1 MQNIQVLNNI
11 SPLGLEKF
19 PKEFYD
25 VSNSKDNPDAIL
37 VRSAKMHDIDIG
49 NSLKAVGRAGA
60 GVNNIPLQK
69 MSDNGVVVFNTPGAN
84 ANAVKE
90 LVISSMLLASR
101 NICQGWSYVNDLPL
115 DNLKATV
122 EDGKK
127 QYSGSELPGKTLGIV
142 GLGAIGVEI
151 ANAASMLGM
160 DVIGYDPSISKK
172 NAWKIS
178 SDVEEALSL
187 EELFSRSDF
196 VSFHVPLVDATKNLL
211 NAKRIALLPQGCVVI
226 NMSLLPQGCVVINM
240 SRDGIVDEE
249 ELIKSL
255 DSGNVKY
262 YVTDFPIDEKKNH
275 ERVIALP
282 HLGASTSEAEDNC
295 ALMIVKQV
303 KEYLENGNIINS
315 VNFPD
320 AKMPRAGQER
330 LAITHRNVPNMVRQ
344 ITKAIAEEEANIV
357 DMLNKSKG
365 EFAYTLID
373 IEEKIPN
380 SVIDNIKKVEGILKV
395 RAL

>member
-1 MQNIQVLNNI
+1 MLNIQVLNNI
-11 SPLGLEKF
+11 SPLGLGKF
-19 PKEFYD
+19 SNETYD
-25 VSNSKDNPDAIL
+25 VSSSDENPDAIL
-37 VRSAKMHDIDIG
+37 VRSAKMHDMEIG
-49 NSLKAVGRAGA
+49 DSLKAVGRAGA
-60 GVNNIPLQK
+60 GVNNIPLEK
-69 MSDNGVVVFNTPGAN
+69 MSDKGVVVFNTPGAN

-101 NICQGWSYVNDLPL
+101 NICQGWDYVNKLPL
-115 DNLKATV
+115 ENLKTTV

-178 SDVEEALSL
+178 SEVEEALSL

-211 NAKRIALLPQGCVVI
+211 DAKRI
-226 NMSLLPQGCVVINM
+226 SLLPEGCVIINM
-240 SRDGIVDEE
+240 SRDGIVDED

-255 DSGNVKY
+255 DSGKVKY

-275 ERVIALP
+275 DRVIALP
-282 HLGASTSEAEDNC
+282 HLGASTSEAEENC
-295 ALMIVKQV
+295 AIMVAKQV
-303 KEYLENGNIINS
+303 KDYLEHGNIVNS

-320 AKMPRAGQER
+320 SKMPRAGEER

-344 ITKAIAEEEANIV
+344 ITKEIAEEGANIV
-357 DMLNKSKG
+357 DMLNKSRG
-365 EFAYTLID
+365 DFAYTLID
-373 IEEKIPN
+373 IEKEIPKT
-380 SVIDNIKKVEGILKV
+380 VIENIKQVEGILKV

>member
-1 MQNIQVLNNI
+1 MLNIQVLNNI

-19 PKEFYD
+19 SKESYQ
-25 VSNSKDNPDAIL
+25 VSTSDENPDAIL
-37 VRSAKMHDIDIG
+37 VRSAKMHDMEIG
-49 NSLKAVGRAGA
+49 DSLKAIGRAGA
-60 GVNNIPLQK
+60 GVNNIPLKQ
-69 MSDNGVVVFNTPGAN
+69 MSDKGVVVFNTPGAN

-101 NICQGWSYVNDLPL
+101 NICQAWDYVNKLPL
-115 DNLKATV
+115 ENLKTTV

-178 SDVEEALSL
+178 SEVQEALSL
-187 EELFSRSDF
+187 EELFSKSDF

-211 NAKRIALLPQGCVVI
+211 DAKRIALLPE
-226 NMSLLPQGCVVINM
+226 GCVVINM

-255 DSGNVKY
+255 DSGKVKY

-275 ERVIALP
+275 DRVIALP
-282 HLGASTSEAEDNC
+282 HLGASTSEAEENC
-295 ALMIVKQV
+295 AIMIAKQV
-303 KEYLENGNIINS
+303 KDYLEHGNIVNS

-320 AKMPRAGQER
+320 SKMPRAGEER

-344 ITKAIAEEEANIV
+344 ITKEIAEEGANIV
-357 DMLNKSKG
+357 DMLNKSRG

-373 IEEKIPN
+373 IEKEIPN
-380 SVIDNIKKVEGILKV
+380 TVIENIKQVEGILKV

>member
-11 SPLGLEKF
+11 SSIGLDKF
-19 PKEFYD
+19 PKDAYD
-25 VSNSKDNPDAIL
+25 VSTTNDSPDAIL
-37 VRSAKMHDIDIG
+37 VRSAKMHDMEIE

-69 MSDNGVVVFNTPGAN
+69 MSENGVVVFNTPGAN

-101 NICQGWSYVNDLPL
+101 NICQGWSYVNELPL
-115 DNLKATV
+115 ENLKSTV

-127 QYSGSELPGKTLGIV
+127 QYAGSELPGKTLGIV

-178 SDVEEALSL
+178 SEVEEALSL
-187 EELFSRSDF
+187 DELFSRSDF

-211 NAKRIALLPQGCVVI
+211 NVKRIALLPE
-226 NMSLLPQGCVVINM
+226 GCVVINM
-240 SRDGIVDEE
+240 SRDGIVDEDG
-249 ELIKSL
+249 LVKAL
-255 DSGNVKY
+255 DSGKVKY

-282 HLGASTSEAEDNC
+282 HLGASTVEAEDNC
-295 ALMIVKQV
+295 AVMIVKQI
-303 KEYLENGNIINS
+303 KDYLENGNIVNS

-320 AKMPRAGQER
+320 AKMPRAGSER
-330 LAITHRNVPNMVRQ
+330 LAITHRNIPNMVRQ

-357 DMLNKSKG
+357 DMLNKSRG

-373 IEEKIPN
+373 IEEEIPS
-380 SVIDNIKKVEGILKV
+380 SVIENIKQVDGILKV
-395 RAL
+395 RALYQN

>member
-1 MQNIQVLNNI
+1 MLNIQVLNNI
-11 SPLGLEKF
+11 SPLGLGKF
-19 PKEFYD
+19 SNETYD
-25 VSNSKDNPDAIL
+25 VSSSDENPDAIL
-37 VRSAKMHDIDIG
+37 VRSAKMHDMEVGD
-49 NSLKAVGRAGA
+49 SLKAVGRAGA
-60 GVNNIPLQK
+60 GVNNIPLEK
-69 MSDNGVVVFNTPGAN
+69 MSDKGVVVFNTPGAN

-101 NICQGWSYVNDLPL
+101 NICQGWDYVNKLPL
-115 DNLKATV
+115 ENLKTTV

-178 SDVEEALSL
+178 SEVEEALSL

-211 NAKRIALLPQGCVVI
+211 DAKRI
-226 NMSLLPQGCVVINM
+226 SLLPEGCVIINM
-240 SRDGIVDEE
+240 SRDGIVDED

-255 DSGNVKY
+255 DSGKVKY

-275 ERVIALP
+275 DRVIALP
-282 HLGASTSEAEDNC
+282 HLGASTSEAEENC
-295 ALMIVKQV
+295 AIMIAKQV
-303 KEYLENGNIINS
+303 KDYLEHGNIVNS

-320 AKMPRAGQER
+320 SKMPRAGEER

-344 ITKAIAEEEANIV
+344 ITKEIAEEGANIV
-357 DMLNKSKG
+357 DMLNKSRG
-365 EFAYTLID
+365 DFAYTLID
-373 IEEKIPN
+373 IEKEIPKT
-380 SVIDNIKKVEGILKV
+380 VIENIKQVEGILKV

>member
-1 MQNIQVLNNI
+1 MQKIQVLNNI

-19 PKEFYD
+19 PKETYD
-25 VSNSKDNPDAIL
+25 VSTSNNNPDAIL
-37 VRSAKMHDIDIG
+37 VRSAKMHDMEIEK
-49 NSLKAVGRAGA
+49 SLKAVGRAGA

-101 NICQGWSYVNDLPL
+101 NICQGWSYVKSLPL
-115 DNLKATV
+115 DNLKSTV

-187 EELFSRSDF
+187 EELFSKSDF

-211 NAKRIALLPQGCVVI
+211 NAKRI
-226 NMSLLPQGCVVINM
+226 SLLPEGCVVINM

-249 ELIKSL
+249 ELVKSL
-255 DSGNVKY
+255 DSGMIKY

-275 ERVIALP
+275 DKVIALP
-282 HLGASTSEAEDNC
+282 HLGASTSEAEENC
-295 ALMIVKQV
+295 AMMIAKQI
-303 KEYLENGNIINS
+303 KDYLENGNIVNS

-320 AKMPRAGQER
+320 AKMPRAGSER
-330 LAITHRNVPNMVRQ
+330 LAITHRNIPNMVRQ

-373 IEEKIPN
+373 IEEEISN
-380 SVIDNIKKVEGILKV
+380 SVIENIKKVEGILKV

>member
-19 PKEFYD
+19 PKDTYK
-25 VSNSKDNPDAIL
+25 VSTSNDNPDAIL

-101 NICQGWSYVNDLPL
+101 NICQGWSYVNDLPI

-196 VSFHVPLVDATKNLL
+196 VSFHVPLVEATKNLL
-211 NAKRIALLPQGCVVI
+211 NAKRIALLPE
-226 NMSLLPQGCVVINM
+226 GCVVINM

-295 ALMIVKQV
+295 ALMIAKQV

-320 AKMPRAGQER
+320 AKMPRAGKER

>member
-1 MQNIQVLNNI
+1 MLNIQVLNNI

-19 PKEFYD
+19 SKESYQ
-25 VSNSKDNPDAIL
+25 VSTSDENPDAIL
-37 VRSAKMHDIDIG
+37 VRSAKMHDMEIG
-49 NSLKAVGRAGA
+49 DSLKAIGRAGA
-60 GVNNIPLQK
+60 GVNNIPLKQ
-69 MSDNGVVVFNTPGAN
+69 MSDKGVVVFNTPGAN

-101 NICQGWSYVNDLPL
+101 NICQAWEYVNKLPL
-115 DNLKATV
+115 ENLKTTV

-178 SDVEEALSL
+178 SEVQEALSL
-187 EELFSRSDF
+187 EELFSKSDF

-211 NAKRIALLPQGCVVI
+211 DAKRIALLPE
-226 NMSLLPQGCVVINM
+226 GCVVINM

-255 DSGNVKY
+255 DSGKVKY

-275 ERVIALP
+275 DRVIALP
-282 HLGASTSEAEDNC
+282 HLGASTSEAEENC
-295 ALMIVKQV
+295 AIMIAKQV
-303 KEYLENGNIINS
+303 KDYLEHGNIVNS

-320 AKMPRAGQER
+320 SKMPRAGEER

-344 ITKAIAEEEANIV
+344 ITKEIAEEGANIV
-357 DMLNKSKG
+357 DMLNKSRG

-373 IEEKIPN
+373 IEKEIPDT
-380 SVIDNIKKVEGILKV
+380 VIENIKQVEGILKV

>member
-1 MQNIQVLNNI
+1 MLNVKVLNNI

-19 PKEFYD
+19 PKETYE
-25 VSNSKDNPDAIL
+25 VSTNEENPDAIL
-37 VRSAKMHDIDIG
+37 VRSAKMHEMEIG
-49 NSLKAVGRAGA
+49 DKLKAIGRAGA
-60 GVNNIPLQK
+60 GVNNIPLDK
-69 MSDNGVVVFNTPGAN
+69 MSDRGVVVFNTPGAN

-101 NICQGWSYVNDLPL
+101 NICQAWDYVNKLPL
-115 DNLKATV
+115 ENLKTTV

-178 SDVEEALSL
+178 SEVEEALSL
-187 EELFSRSDF
+187 EELFSKSDF
-196 VSFHVPLVDATKNLL
+196 VSIHVPLVEATKNLL
-211 NAKRIALLPQGCVVI
+211 NAKRIALLPE
-226 NMSLLPQGCVVINM
+226 GCVVINM
-240 SRDGIVDEE
+240 SRDGIVDEDQ
-249 ELIKSL
+249 LIKSL
-255 DSGNVKY
+255 DSGRVKY
-262 YVTDFPIDEKKNH
+262 YVTDFPIDDKKNH

-295 ALMIVKQV
+295 AIMIAKQI
-303 KEYLENGNIINS
+303 KDYLEHGNIVNS

-320 AKMPRAGQER
+320 SKMPRAGEKR
-330 LAITHRNVPNMVRQ
+330 LAITHRNIPNMVRQ
-344 ITKAIAEEEANIV
+344 ITKEIAEEGANIV
-357 DMLNKSKG
+357 DMLNKSRG
-365 EFAYTLID
+365 DFAYTLID
-373 IEEKIPN
+373 IEKEISKT
-380 SVIDNIKKVEGILKV
+380 VIENIKQVEGILKV

>member
-11 SPLGLEKF
+11 SSLGLEKF
-19 PKEFYD
+19 PKETYD

-90 LVISSMLLASR
+90 LVISSMLLARR
-101 NICQGWSYVNDLPL
+101 NICQGWRYVNDLQL

-127 QYSGSELPGKTLGIV
+127 QYSGSGLPGKTLGIV

-151 ANAASMLGM
+151 ANAASTLGM

-187 EELFSRSDF
+187 EELFSKSDF

-211 NAKRIALLPQGCVVI
+211 NAKRIALLPEG
-226 NMSLLPQGCVVINM
+226 GVVINM
-240 SRDGIVDEE
+240 SRDGIVDED
-249 ELIKSL
+249 ELLKAL
-255 DSGNVKY
+255 DSGSVKY

-275 ERVIALP
+275 DRVIALP
-282 HLGASTSEAEDNC
+282 HLGASTSEAEENC
-295 ALMIVKQV
+295 AMMIAKQI
-303 KEYLENGNIINS
+303 KDYLENGNIVNS

-320 AKMPRAGQER
+320 AKMPRAGSER
-330 LAITHRNVPNMVRQ
+330 LAITHRNIPNMVRQ

-365 EFAYTLID
+365 DFAYTLID
-373 IEEKIPN
+373 VEEEISS
-380 SVIDNIKKVEGILKV
+380 SVINNIKLVEGILKV

>member
-1 MQNIQVLNNI
+1 MLNIQVLNNI
-11 SPLGLEKF
+11 SPLGLGKF
-19 PKEFYD
+19 SNETYD
-25 VSNSKDNPDAIL
+25 VSSSDENPDAIL
-37 VRSAKMHDIDIG
+37 VRSAKMHDMEIG
-49 NSLKAVGRAGA
+49 DSLKAVGRAGA
-60 GVNNIPLQK
+60 GVNNIPLEK
-69 MSDNGVVVFNTPGAN
+69 MSDKGIVVFNTPGAN

-101 NICQGWSYVNDLPL
+101 NICQGWDYVNKLPL
-115 DNLKATV
+115 ENLKTTV

-178 SDVEEALSL
+178 SEVEEALSL

-211 NAKRIALLPQGCVVI
+211 DAKRI
-226 NMSLLPQGCVVINM
+226 SLLPEGCVIINM
-240 SRDGIVDEE
+240 SRDGIVDED

-255 DSGNVKY
+255 DSGKVKY

-275 ERVIALP
+275 DRVIALP
-282 HLGASTSEAEDNC
+282 HLGASTSEAEENC
-295 ALMIVKQV
+295 AIMIAKQV
-303 KEYLENGNIINS
+303 KDYLEHGNIVNS

-320 AKMPRAGQER
+320 SKMPRAGEER

-344 ITKAIAEEEANIV
+344 ITKEIAEEGANIV
-357 DMLNKSKG
+357 DMLNKSRG
-365 EFAYTLID
+365 DFAYTLID
-373 IEEKIPN
+373 IEKEIPKT
-380 SVIDNIKKVEGILKV
+380 VIENIKQVEGILKV

>member
-1 MQNIQVLNNI
+1 MLNIQVLNNI

-19 PKEFYD
+19 SKESYRISTSD
-25 VSNSKDNPDAIL
+25 ENPDAIL
-37 VRSAKMHDIDIG
+37 VRSAKMHDMEIG
-49 NSLKAVGRAGA
+49 DSLKAIGRAGA
-60 GVNNIPLQK
+60 GVNNIPLKQ
-69 MSDNGVVVFNTPGAN
+69 MSDKGVVVFNTPGAN

-101 NICQGWSYVNDLPL
+101 NICQAWEYVNKLPL
-115 DNLKATV
+115 ENLKTTV

-178 SDVEEALSL
+178 SEVQEALSL
-187 EELFSRSDF
+187 EELFSKSDF

-211 NAKRIALLPQGCVVI
+211 DAKRIALLPE
-226 NMSLLPQGCVVINM
+226 GCVVINM

-255 DSGNVKY
+255 DSGKVKY

-275 ERVIALP
+275 DRVIALP
-282 HLGASTSEAEDNC
+282 HLGASTSEAEENC
-295 ALMIVKQV
+295 AIMIAKQV
-303 KEYLENGNIINS
+303 KDYLEHGNIVNS

-320 AKMPRAGQER
+320 SKMPRAGEER

-344 ITKAIAEEEANIV
+344 ITKEIAEEGANIV
-357 DMLNKSKG
+357 DMLNKSRG

-373 IEEKIPN
+373 IEKEIPN
-380 SVIDNIKKVEGILKV
+380 TVIENIKQVDGILKV

>member
-1 MQNIQVLNNI
+1 MLKIQVLNNI

-19 PKEFYD
+19 SKGDYD
-25 VSNSKDNPDAIL
+25 VSTSDESPDAIL
-37 VRSAKMHDIDIG
+37 VRSAKMHDMEIQ

-196 VSFHVPLVDATKNLL
+196 VSFHVPLVEATKNLL
-211 NAKRIALLPQGCVVI
+211 NAKRIA
-226 NMSLLPQGCVVINM
+226 LLPQGCVVINM

>member
-1 MQNIQVLNNI
+1 MLNIQVLNNI
-11 SPLGLEKF
+11 SQLGLEKF
-19 PKEFYD
+19 SKESYD
-25 VSNSKDNPDAIL
+25 VSKNDENPDAIL
-37 VRSAKMHDIDIG
+37 VRSAKMHDMEIG
-49 NSLKAVGRAGA
+49 EKLKAIGRAGA
-60 GVNNIPLQK
+60 GVNNIPLDK
-69 MSDNGVVVFNTPGAN
+69 MSDKGVVVFNTPGAN

-101 NICQGWSYVNDLPL
+101 NICQAWDYVNKLPL
-115 DNLKATV
+115 ENLKATV

-178 SDVEEALSL
+178 SEVEEALSL
-187 EELFSRSDF
+187 EELFSKSDF

-211 NAKRIALLPQGCVVI
+211 NAKRIALLPE
-226 NMSLLPQGCVVINM
+226 GCVVINM
-240 SRDGIVDEE
+240 SRDGIVDED
-249 ELIKSL
+249 ELIKAL
-255 DSGNVKY
+255 NTGKVNY

-295 ALMIVKQV
+295 AIMIAKQV
-303 KEYLENGNIINS
+303 KDYLENGNIVNS

-320 AKMPRAGQER
+320 SKMPRAGEER
-330 LAITHRNVPNMVRQ
+330 LAITHRNIPNMVRQ
-344 ITKAIAEEEANIV
+344 ITKEIAEEEANIV
-357 DMLNKSKG
+357 DMLNKSRG
-365 EFAYTLID
+365 DFAYTLID
-373 IEEKIPN
+373 IEKEIPN
-380 SVIDNIKKVEGILKV
+380 TVIENIKQVEGILKV

>member
-196 VSFHVPLVDATKNLL
+196 VSFHVPLVEATKNLL
-211 NAKRIALLPQGCVVI
+211 NAKRIELLPE
-226 NMSLLPQGCVVINM
+226 GCVVINM
-240 SRDGIVDEE
+240 SRDGIIDEE

-255 DSGNVKY
+255 DSGKVKY

-295 ALMIVKQV
+295 ALMIAKQV

-320 AKMPRAGQER
+320 AKMPRAGKER

-344 ITKAIAEEEANIV
+344 ITKAIAEEKANIV

-373 IEEKIPN
+373 IEEKISN

>member
-1 MQNIQVLNNI
+1 MQKIQVLNNI

-19 PKEFYD
+19 PKETYD
-25 VSNSKDNPDAIL
+25 VSTSNNNPDAIL
-37 VRSAKMHDIDIG
+37 VRSAKMHDMEIEK
-49 NSLKAVGRAGA
+49 SLKAVGRAGA

-101 NICQGWSYVNDLPL
+101 NICQGWSYVNSLPL
-115 DNLKATV
+115 DNLKSTV

-187 EELFSRSDF
+187 EELFSKSDF

-211 NAKRIALLPQGCVVI
+211 NAKRI
-226 NMSLLPQGCVVINM
+226 SLLPEGCVVINM

-249 ELIKSL
+249 ELVKSL
-255 DSGNVKY
+255 DSGKIKY

-275 ERVIALP
+275 DKVIALP
-282 HLGASTSEAEDNC
+282 HLGASTSEAEENC
-295 ALMIVKQV
+295 AMMIAKQI
-303 KEYLENGNIINS
+303 KDYLENGNIVNS

-320 AKMPRAGQER
+320 AKMPRAGMER
-330 LAITHRNVPNMVRQ
+330 LAITHRNIPNMVRQ

-373 IEEKIPN
+373 IEEEISN
-380 SVIDNIKKVEGILKV
+380 SVIENIKKVEGILKV

>member
-1 MQNIQVLNNI
+1 MLNVKVLNNI

-19 PKEFYD
+19 PKETYE
-25 VSNSKDNPDAIL
+25 VSTNEENPDAIL
-37 VRSAKMHDIDIG
+37 VRSAKMHEMEIG
-49 NSLKAVGRAGA
+49 DKLKAIGRAGA
-60 GVNNIPLQK
+60 GVNNIPLDK
-69 MSDNGVVVFNTPGAN
+69 MSDKGVVVFNTPGAN

-101 NICQGWSYVNDLPL
+101 NICQAWDYVNKLPL
-115 DNLKATV
+115 ENLKTTV

-178 SDVEEALSL
+178 SEVEEALSL
-187 EELFSRSDF
+187 EELFSKSDF
-196 VSFHVPLVDATKNLL
+196 VSIHVPLVEATKNLL
-211 NAKRIALLPQGCVVI
+211 NAKRIALLPE
-226 NMSLLPQGCVVINM
+226 GCVVINM
-240 SRDGIVDEE
+240 SRDGIVDEDQ
-249 ELIKSL
+249 LIKSL
-255 DSGNVKY
+255 DSGRVKY
-262 YVTDFPIDEKKNH
+262 YVTDFPIDDKKNH
-275 ERVIALP
+275 DRVIALP

-295 ALMIVKQV
+295 AIMIVKQI
-303 KEYLENGNIINS
+303 KDYLEHGNIVNS

-320 AKMPRAGQER
+320 SKMPRAGEKR
-330 LAITHRNVPNMVRQ
+330 LAITHRNIPNMVRQ
-344 ITKAIAEEEANIV
+344 ITKEIAEEGANIV
-357 DMLNKSKG
+357 DMLNKSRG
-365 EFAYTLID
+365 DFAYTLID
-373 IEEKIPN
+373 IEKEISKT
-380 SVIDNIKKVEGILKV
+380 VIENIKQVEGILKV

>member
-1 MQNIQVLNNI
+1 MLNIQVLNNI

-19 PKEFYD
+19 SKEYYQ
-25 VSNSKDNPDAIL
+25 VSTSDENPDAIL
-37 VRSAKMHDIDIG
+37 VRSAKMHDMEIG
-49 NSLKAVGRAGA
+49 DSLKAVGRAGA
-60 GVNNIPLQK
+60 GVNNIPLKK
-69 MSDNGVVVFNTPGAN
+69 MSDKGVVVFNTPGAN

-101 NICQGWSYVNDLPL
+101 NICQAWDYVNKLPL
-115 DNLKATV
+115 ENLKTTV

-178 SDVEEALSL
+178 SEVQEALSL
-187 EELFSRSDF
+187 EELFSKSDF

-211 NAKRIALLPQGCVVI
+211 DAKRIALLPE
-226 NMSLLPQGCVVINM
+226 GCVVINM
-240 SRDGIVDEE
+240 SRDGIVNEE

-255 DSGNVKY
+255 DSGKVKY

-275 ERVIALP
+275 DRVIALP
-282 HLGASTSEAEDNC
+282 HLGASTSEAEENC
-295 ALMIVKQV
+295 AIMIAKQV
-303 KEYLENGNIINS
+303 KDYLEHGNITNS

-320 AKMPRAGQER
+320 SKMPRAGEER

-344 ITKAIAEEEANIV
+344 ITKEIAEEGANIV
-357 DMLNKSKG
+357 DMLNKSRG

-373 IEEKIPN
+373 IEKEIPN
-380 SVIDNIKKVEGILKV
+380 TVIENIKQVEGILKV

>member
-11 SPLGLEKF
+11 SSIGLDKF
-19 PKEFYD
+19 PKDAYD
-25 VSNSKDNPDAIL
+25 VSTTNDSPDAIL
-37 VRSAKMHDIDIG
+37 VRSAKMHDMEIE

-69 MSDNGVVVFNTPGAN
+69 MSENGVVVFNTPGAN

-101 NICQGWSYVNDLPL
+101 NICQGWSYVNELPL
-115 DNLKATV
+115 ENLKSTV

-127 QYSGSELPGKTLGIV
+127 QYAGSELPGKTLGIV

-178 SDVEEALSL
+178 SEVEEALSL
-187 EELFSRSDF
+187 DELFSRSDF

-211 NAKRIALLPQGCVVI
+211 NPKRIALLPE
-226 NMSLLPQGCVVINM
+226 GCVVINM
-240 SRDGIVDEE
+240 SRDGIVDED
-249 ELIKSL
+249 ELVKAL
-255 DSGNVKY
+255 DSGKVKY

-282 HLGASTSEAEDNC
+282 HLGASTVEAEDNC
-295 ALMIVKQV
+295 AVMIVKQI
-303 KEYLENGNIINS
+303 KDYLENGNIVNS

-320 AKMPRAGQER
+320 AKMPRAGSER
-330 LAITHRNVPNMVRQ
+330 LAITHRNIPNMVRQ

-357 DMLNKSKG
+357 DMLNKSRG

-373 IEEKIPN
+373 IEEEIPN
-380 SVIDNIKKVEGILKV
+380 SVIENIKQVDGILKV
-395 RAL
+395 RALYQN

>member
-1 MQNIQVLNNI
+1 MLKIQVLNNI

-19 PKEFYD
+19 SKEAYD
-25 VSNSKDNPDAIL
+25 VSTSDESPDAIL
-37 VRSAKMHDIDIG
+37 VRSAKMHDMEIQ

-60 GVNNIPLQK
+60 GINNIPLQK

-196 VSFHVPLVDATKNLL
+196 VSFHVPLVEATKNLL
-211 NAKRIALLPQGCVVI
+211 NAKRIELLPE
-226 NMSLLPQGCVVINM
+226 GCVVINM
-240 SRDGIVDEE
+240 SRDGIIDEE

-255 DSGNVKY
+255 DSGKVKY

-275 ERVIALP
+275 DKVIALP

-295 ALMIVKQV
+295 AVMIAKQI

-320 AKMPRAGQER
+320 AKMPRAGKER

-344 ITKAIAEEEANIV
+344 ITKAIAEEDANIV

-373 IEEKIPN
+373 VEEKISN
-380 SVIDNIKKVEGILKV
+380 SIIENIKKVDGILKV

>member
-1 MQNIQVLNNI
+1 MLNIQVLNNI

-19 PKEFYD
+19 SKESYQISTRD
-25 VSNSKDNPDAIL
+25 ENPDAIL
-37 VRSAKMHDIDIG
+37 VRSAKMHDMEIG
-49 NSLKAVGRAGA
+49 DSLKAIGRAGA
-60 GVNNIPLQK
+60 GVNNIPLKQ
-69 MSDNGVVVFNTPGAN
+69 MSDKGVVVFNTPGAN

-101 NICQGWSYVNDLPL
+101 NICQAWEYVNKLPL
-115 DNLKATV
+115 ENLKTTV

-178 SDVEEALSL
+178 SEVQEALSL
-187 EELFSRSDF
+187 EELFSKSDF

-211 NAKRIALLPQGCVVI
+211 DAKRIALLPE
-226 NMSLLPQGCVVINM
+226 GCVVINM

-255 DSGNVKY
+255 DSGKVKY

-275 ERVIALP
+275 DRVIALP
-282 HLGASTSEAEDNC
+282 HLGASTSEAEENC
-295 ALMIVKQV
+295 AIMIAKQV
-303 KEYLENGNIINS
+303 KDYLEHGNIVNS

-320 AKMPRAGQER
+320 SKMPRAGEER
-330 LAITHRNVPNMVRQ
+330 LAITHRNIPNMVRQ
-344 ITKAIAEEEANIV
+344 ITKEIAEEGANIV
-357 DMLNKSKG
+357 DMLNKSRG

-373 IEEKIPN
+373 IEKEISN
-380 SVIDNIKKVEGILKV
+380 TVIENIKQVEGILKV

>member
-11 SPLGLEKF
+11 SLLGLEKF
-19 PKEFYD
+19 PKDTYKIST
-25 VSNSKDNPDAIL
+25 SNDNPDAIL
-37 VRSAKMHDIDIG
+37 VRSEKMHDMEIEK
-49 NSLKAVGRAGA
+49 SLKAVGRAGA

-115 DNLKATV
+115 ENLKATV

-151 ANAASMLGM
+151 ANAASTLGM

-211 NAKRIALLPQGCVVI
+211 NAKRIELLPE
-226 NMSLLPQGCVVINM
+226 GCVVINM
-240 SRDGIVDEE
+240 SRDGIIDED

-255 DSGNVKY
+255 DSGRVKY

-275 ERVIALP
+275 DRVIALP
-282 HLGASTSEAEDNC
+282 HLGASTTEAEDNC
-295 ALMIVKQV
+295 AVMIARQI

-320 AKMPRAGQER
+320 AKMPRAGKER

-373 IEEKIPN
+373 IEEEI
-380 SVIDNIKKVEGILKV
+380 SSTVIENIKKVDGILKV

>member
-1 MQNIQVLNNI
+1 MLNIQVLNNI
-11 SPLGLEKF
+11 SPLGLGKF
-19 PKEFYD
+19 SNETYD
-25 VSNSKDNPDAIL
+25 VSSSDENPDAIL
-37 VRSAKMHDIDIG
+37 VRSAKMHDMEIG
-49 NSLKAVGRAGA
+49 ESLKAVGRAGA
-60 GVNNIPLQK
+60 GVNNIPLEK
-69 MSDNGVVVFNTPGAN
+69 MSDKGVVVFNTPGAN

-101 NICQGWSYVNDLPL
+101 NICQGWDYVNKLPL
-115 DNLKATV
+115 ENLKTTV

-178 SDVEEALSL
+178 SEVEEALSL

-211 NAKRIALLPQGCVVI
+211 DAKRI
-226 NMSLLPQGCVVINM
+226 SLLPEGCVIINM
-240 SRDGIVDEE
+240 SRDGIVDED

-255 DSGNVKY
+255 DSGKVKY

-275 ERVIALP
+275 DRVIALP
-282 HLGASTSEAEDNC
+282 HLGASTSEAEENC
-295 ALMIVKQV
+295 AIMIAKQV
-303 KEYLENGNIINS
+303 KDYLEHGNIVNS

-320 AKMPRAGQER
+320 SKMPRAGEER

-344 ITKAIAEEEANIV
+344 ITKEIAEEGANIV
-357 DMLNKSKG
+357 DMLNKSRG
-365 EFAYTLID
+365 DFAYTLID
-373 IEEKIPN
+373 IEKEIPKT
-380 SVIDNIKKVEGILKV
+380 VIENIKQVEGILKV

>member
-1 MQNIQVLNNI
+1 MLNIKVLNNI

-19 PKEFYD
+19 SKESYK
-25 VSNSKDNPDAIL
+25 VSTSDENPDAIL
-37 VRSAKMHDIDIG
+37 VRSAKMHNMEIG
-49 NSLKAVGRAGA
+49 DSLKAIGRAGA
-60 GVNNIPLQK
+60 GVNNIPLKQ
-69 MSDNGVVVFNTPGAN
+69 MSDKGVVVFNTPGAN

-101 NICQGWSYVNDLPL
+101 NICKAWEYVNKLPL
-115 DNLKATV
+115 ENLKATV

-178 SDVEEALSL
+178 SEVQEALSL
-187 EELFSRSDF
+187 EELFSKSDF

-211 NAKRIALLPQGCVVI
+211 DAKRIALLPE
-226 NMSLLPQGCVVINM
+226 GCVVINM

-255 DSGNVKY
+255 DSGKVKY

-275 ERVIALP
+275 DRVIALP
-282 HLGASTSEAEDNC
+282 HLGASTSEAEENC
-295 ALMIVKQV
+295 AIMIAKQV
-303 KEYLENGNIINS
+303 RDYLEHGNIVNS

-320 AKMPRAGQER
+320 SKMPRAGEER

-344 ITKAIAEEEANIV
+344 ITKEIAEEGANIV
-357 DMLNKSKG
+357 DMLNKSRG

-373 IEEKIPN
+373 IEKEIPN
-380 SVIDNIKKVEGILKV
+380 TVIENIKQVEGILKV